1 MKGLNEI
8 VGKRGWLICY
18 ITYPYFILAEF
29 IERASQIDE
38 EIGTNIYKDYPN
50 LLVYTKKFLELPQIQ
65 KYRKT
70 DKFKANHQD
79 LQEIISKL

>member
-1 MKGLNEI
+1 MKRLNEI
-8 VGKRGWLICY
+8 VRKSY
-18 ITYPYFILAEF
+18 IAYLDFILTEF
-29 IERASQIDE
+29 IERASKIDE
-38 EIGTNIYKDYPN
+38 EIGTNISKDYPN
-50 LLVYTKKFLELPQIQ
+50 LLAHTKKFLELPQIQ